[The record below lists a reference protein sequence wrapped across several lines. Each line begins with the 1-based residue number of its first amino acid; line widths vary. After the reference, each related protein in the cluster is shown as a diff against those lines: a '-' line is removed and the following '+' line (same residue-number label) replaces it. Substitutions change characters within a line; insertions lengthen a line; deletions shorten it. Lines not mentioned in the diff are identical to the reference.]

1 MKYIYQRDVDSI
13 YHKFTKEQQVD
24 LHAQIKNGNEDAR
37 RKVIHS
43 CLPLVIDISKKF
55 RFNNKHIELDDF
67 IQEGNIALIRAVD
80 NWDVVKGNI
89 TTVATWYVRNAFI
102 DMIND
107 ARYSIKTAVSFTRR
121 AAEDLRKINNVE
133 SSDPKKISEETN
145 LSEKRVEK
153 LLSCSPRG
161 QMRVST
167 DNINHDHFFDD
178 DEELD
183 ERPCM
188 ADLVGLVNNSLPENQ
203 KTIFSCWAGISK
215 KKMGIKEIAN
225 YLGMTPQYV
234 YDNLKAAQRTLKRI
248 AKENNECPS
257 SM

>member
-1 MKYIYQRDVDSI
+1 
-13 YHKFTKEQQVD
+13 
-24 LHAQIKNGNEDAR
+24 
-37 RKVIHS
+37 
-43 CLPLVIDISKKF
+43 
-55 RFNNKHIELDDF
+55 
-67 IQEGNIALIRAVD
+67 
-80 NWDVVKGNI
+80 
-89 TTVATWYVRNAFI
+89 
-102 DMIND
+102 MIND

-145 LSEKRVEK
+145 LSEKRVKK

>member
-1 MKYIYQRDVDSI
+1 MKYIYQRDVDSV
-13 YHKFTKEQQVD
+13 YHKFTKDQQVG
-24 LHAQIKNGNEDAR
+24 LHAQIQNGDDGAR
-37 RKVIHS
+37 SRVIHS
-43 CLPLVIDISKKF
+43 CLPLVIAIAKKF
-55 RFNNKHIELDDF
+55 RFNNKHIELEDF

-80 NWDVVKGNI
+80 NWDVAKGNI
-89 TTVATWYVRNAFI
+89 TTVATWYIRNSFI

-133 SSDPKKISEETN
+133 SSDPKKISAETN
-145 LSEKRVEK
+145 LSEKRVRK

-161 QMRVST
+161 QMRIST
-167 DNINHDHFFDD
+167 DNIKHDHFFDD
-178 DEELD
+178 DDEPD

-215 KKMGIKEIAN
+215 KKMGVKEIAD

-248 AKENNECPS
+248 AREGSECPS